1 MVLVLLAV
9 SLWSS
14 RGRDRGSWRRRRG
27 AAAATTVAETSDLR
41 CCCRINRRA
50 ALLSWGWSGI
60 KRRHET
66 GGEGLAVQRRDGG
79 MISRCKRFGRRRDWG
94 AIEAVVVT
102 GPGQW
107 ICLHDET
114 LSLDALSGSPN
125 PPGPWTCLES
135 AGLADPALEHAS
147 AYSLGLAASAKGT

>member
-1 MVLVLLAV
+1 MA
-9 SLWSS
+9 SATGSGGGNNS
-14 RGRDRGSWRRRRG
+14 GRDN
-27 AAAATTVAETSDLR
+27 DLR

-114 LSLDALSGSPN
+114 LNLDALSGSPN